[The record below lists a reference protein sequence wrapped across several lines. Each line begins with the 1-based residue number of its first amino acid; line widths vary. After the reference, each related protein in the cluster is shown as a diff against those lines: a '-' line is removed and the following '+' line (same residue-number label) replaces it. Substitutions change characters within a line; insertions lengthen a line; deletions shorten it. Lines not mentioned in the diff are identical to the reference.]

1 MRRLWF
7 VGMGLLVC
15 AGCIV
20 DETGPVETTVYGRLK
35 ADVSYDSAATN
46 SNGNFVQWVDDAA
59 SEDDQLAVTARETRV
74 GVKLKQG
81 ESVSGL
87 IEFDLYGGT
96 TENKPTVLLRKVYAK
111 MELAE
116 GISLLAGQT
125 GDVFSPLLPAVL
137 NYGWGWNCGNTG
149 YRRPQVRLEYANS
162 GLVAQA
168 ALARAIDGE
177 VSGNPDVQ
185 ARVGYGLKN
194 DSMNVAVGVSI
205 VKGTRDTMHD
215 DVVDGLAVDFHTG
228 FGPLVLRGEYFT
240 GENLSSY
247 LGGIGQGLNDNG
259 EEINTAGMWFQ
270 VGYKVTDQLTING
283 GYLFDDPDEDDL
295 TGAADVDDRD
305 KNTAWFVNVRGKL
318 NKNTEAGIE
327 VSGWTT
333 TYTDGTDTTD
343 YENMRYQASL
353 IYTF

>member
-1 MRRLWF
+1 MRHLWF
-7 VGMGLLVC
+7 AGMGLLVC

-46 SNGNFVQWVDDAA
+46 SNGNFIQWVDDAA

-81 ESVSGL
+81 ENVSGL
-87 IEFDLYGGT
+87 IEFDLYSAGAG
-96 TENKPTVLLRKVYAK
+96 ENKPSALLRKVYAK
-111 MELAE
+111 INLVE
-116 GISLLAGQT
+116 GLSVLVGQT
-125 GDVFSPLLPAVL
+125 GDVYSPLLPAVL

-149 YRRPQVRLEYANS
+149 YRRPQVRVEYANS

-168 ALARAIDGE
+168 AITRAIGGE

-185 ARVGYGLKN
+185 ARVGYSLKN
-194 DSMNVAVGVSI
+194 DSMKVAIGGSMVS
-205 VKGTRDTMHD
+205 GTRDTMHD
-215 DVVDGLAVDFHTG
+215 DVVSGWAVDVHAG
-228 FGPLVLRGEYFT
+228 FGPVVLRGEYF
-240 GENLSSY
+240 GGKNLSSY
-247 LGGIGQGLNDNG
+247 LGGIGQGLNANG
-259 EEINTAGMWFQ
+259 EEINTTGMWFQ
-270 VGYKVTDQLTING
+270 VGYKVTDQLTVNA
-283 GYLFDDPDEDDL
+283 GYLQDDPDEDDL
-295 TGAADVDDRD
+295 TGTAVDDRD
-305 KNTAWFVNVRGKL
+305 MNTAWFVNVRGKL
-318 NKNTEAGIE
+318 NKNTEVGIE

-333 TYTDGTDTTD
+333 TYTDGTTTTD